1 MTLSSTR
8 IPRQVTLKRITAA
21 LAATAASLMLL
32 TGCGSGAPSGSASSS
47 GAEAGGQAGAKD
59 SAGADSGELQTVR
72 VAAVPVVD
80 VAAIYL
86 GEEKGFFAEKGLTID
101 IQFTPG
107 SSISIPA
114 LLQDQYD
121 MVYTGSVNAYQ
132 ARETGL
138 PVIAVAE
145 GGRTTGDPGEDH
157 GGIVVPEDSE
167 IQDAGDLEGQS
178 VAVNAV
184 KGLHEAA
191 IRQSVKKAGGDP
203 DLVEFLELPLPDMQP
218 ALERGSVDAIST
230 SEPFLGNAKDAG
242 HRLIAD
248 PYIDVD
254 PEFVT
259 AVYLTSEQ
267 KWAEDPQTVKDF
279 VEVVKQSQEYATEHP
294 DEFRT
299 ELSNFTE
306 IDPETAETMILTK
319 FGWGFPEQ
327 AMRRG
332 AEATEEAGIIEDAGA
347 GLDGLVVDVLE

>member
-1 MTLSSTR
+1 M
-8 IPRQVTLKRITAA
+8 KRITAA
-21 LAATAASLMLL
+21 LAATTASLLLL
-32 TGCGSGAPSGSASSS
+32 TGCGSGTPSGAASSS
-47 GAEAGGQAGAKD
+47 GETGNQAGAEGSS
-59 SAGADSGELQTVR
+59 SAASDELTTVR

-86 GEEKGFFAEKGLTID
+86 GEEKGFFAEKGMTID

-121 MVYTGSVNAYQ
+121 VVYTGSVNAFQ

-145 GGRTTGDPGEDH
+145 GGRTTGEPGADH
-157 GGIVVPEDSE
+157 GGVVVPEDSE
-167 IQDAGDLEGQS
+167 IQDAGDLEGKS

-203 DLVEFLELPLPDMQP
+203 DLVQFLELPLPDMQP

-267 KWAEDPQTVKDF
+267 KWAEDPQFVKDF
-279 VEVVKQSQEYATEHP
+279 VEVVKRSQEYATENP

-306 IDPETAETMILTK
+306 IDPQTAETMILTK

-327 AMRRG
+327 AMQRG
-332 AEATEEAGIIEDAGA
+332 AQATEEAGIIEDAAA
-347 GLDGLVVDVLE
+347 GLDGLVVDVQQ

>member
-1 MTLSSTR
+1 MNR
-8 IPRQVTLKRITAA
+8 IRAIL
-21 LAATAASLMLL
+21 ATAAASMLLL
-32 TGCGSGAPSGSASSS
+32 TGCGSGTTS
-47 GAEAGGQAGAKD
+47 GAATSEGATADAASPAASEASGA
-59 SAGADSGELQTVR
+59 AADGELQTVR

-86 GEEKGFFAEKGLTID
+86 GEEKGFFAEKGMTVD
-101 IQFTPG
+101 IQFTTG

-121 MVYTGSVNAYQ
+121 VVYTGSVNAFQ
-132 ARETGL
+132 AREKGL

-145 GGRTTGDPGEDH
+145 GGRTTGEPGADH
-157 GGIVVPEDSE
+157 GGIVVPADSE
-167 IQDAGDLEGQS
+167 IQDAGDLEGRS

-203 DLVEFLELPLPDMQP
+203 DQVNFLELALPDMQP

-267 KWAEDPQTVKDF
+267 KWAQDPEFVKDF
-279 VEVVKQSQEYATEHP
+279 VKVVKKSQEYATEHP

-306 IDPETAETMILTK
+306 IDPETAKTMILTT

-327 AMRRG
+327 AMLRG
-332 AEATEEAGIIEDAGA
+332 SQASQEAGIIEDADA
-347 GLDGLVVDVLE
+347 GLDGLVVDVLQ

>member
-1 MTLSSTR
+1 MKR
-8 IPRQVTLKRITAA
+8 IPAA
-21 LAATAASLMLL
+21 LAATAASLLLL
-32 TGCGSGAPSGSASSS
+32 TGCASGSPSGTASSS
-47 GAEAGGQAGAKD
+47 DAAAGGQSS
-59 SAGADSGELQTVR
+59 SAAATEGQDGADGELREVR

-86 GEEKGFFAEKGLTID
+86 GEKKGFFEEKGLTVD

-121 MVYTGSVNAYQ
+121 VVYTGSVNAFQ
-132 ARETGL
+132 AREKGL
-138 PVIAVAE
+138 PVIAIAE
-145 GGRTTGDPGEDH
+145 GGRTTGEPGADH
-157 GGIVVPEDSE
+157 GGILVPEDSDIE
-167 IQDAGDLEGQS
+167 DAADLEGKS
-178 VAVNAV
+178 LAVNAV

-191 IRQSVKKAGGDP
+191 IRQSVVKAGGDP
-203 DLVEFLELPLPDMQP
+203 DAVQFLELPLPDMIP
-218 ALERGSVDAIST
+218 ALENGQVEAIST
-230 SEPFLGNAKDAG
+230 SEPFLGNGKEAG
-242 HRLIAD
+242 FRLIAD

-267 KWAEDPQTVKDF
+267 KWADDPQYVKDF
-279 VEVVKQSQEYATEHP
+279 VEVVKQSQEYATANP

-327 AMRRG
+327 AMQRG
-332 AEATEEAGIIEDAGA
+332 AEATKEAGIIEDAEA
-347 GLDGLVVDVLE
+347 GLEGLVVDVLE

>member
-1 MTLSSTR
+1 M
-8 IPRQVTLKRITAA
+8 KRIHVAI
-21 LAATAASLMLL
+21 ATVAASMLAL
-32 TGCGSGAPSGSASSS
+32 TGCGSGSTSGAASSS
-47 GAEAGGQAGAKD
+47 DEPAQAGATTA
-59 SAGADSGELQTVR
+59 SQAGSSPAAEGDLETVR

-86 GEEKGFFAEKGLTID
+86 GEEKGFFAEKGMTID

-107 SSISIPA
+107 SSVSIPA

-121 MVYTGSVNAYQ
+121 FVYTGSVNAFQ
-132 ARETGL
+132 AREKGL

-145 GGRTTGDPGEDH
+145 GGRTTGEPGADH

-167 IQDAGDLEGQS
+167 ITDAGDLEGQS

-203 DLVEFLELPLPDMQP
+203 DRVNFLELALSDMQP
-218 ALERGSVDAIST
+218 AMERGDVDAIST

-259 AVYLTSEQ
+259 ATYLTSEQ
-267 KWAEDPQTVKDF
+267 KWAEDPQSVEDF
-279 VEVVKQSQEYATEHP
+279 VEVVKRSQEYATANP

-306 IDPETAETMILTK
+306 IDPETAKTMILTE

-327 AMRRG
+327 AMQRG
-332 AEATEEAGIIEDAGA
+332 AQATKEAGIIADAEK
-347 GLDGLVVDVLE
+347 GLEGLVVNVLE

>member
-1 MTLSSTR
+1 MNRLRATL
-8 IPRQVTLKRITAA
+8 
-21 LAATAASLMLL
+21 ATAAASMLVL
-32 TGCGSGAPSGSASSS
+32 TGCGSGTTSGAATSEGATAGAGSAAASTAS
-47 GAEAGGQAGAKD
+47 GPA
-59 SAGADSGELQTVR
+59 ADGELQTVR

-86 GEEKGFFAEKGLTID
+86 GEEKGFFAEKGMTID
-101 IQFTPG
+101 IQFTTG

-121 MVYTGSVNAYQ
+121 MVYTGSVNAFQ
-132 ARETGL
+132 AREKGL

-145 GGRTTGDPGEDH
+145 GGRTTGEPGADH

-167 IQDAGDLEGQS
+167 IQDAGDLEGKS

-203 DLVEFLELPLPDMQP
+203 DEVNFLELALPDMQP

-230 SEPFLGNAKDAG
+230 SEPFLGNAKEAG

-267 KWAEDPQTVKDF
+267 KWAQDPQFVQDF
-279 VEVVKQSQEYATEHP
+279 VEVVKKSQEYATEHP
-294 DEFRT
+294 EEFRT

-306 IDPETAETMILTK
+306 IDPETAKTMILTK

-327 AMRRG
+327 AMQRG
-332 AEATEEAGIIEDAGA
+332 AQAAQEAGIVEDAEA
-347 GLDGLVVDVLE
+347 GLDGLVVDVLQ

>member
-1 MTLSSTR
+1 MNRLRATL
-8 IPRQVTLKRITAA
+8 
-21 LAATAASLMLL
+21 ATAAASMLVL
-32 TGCGSGAPSGSASSS
+32 TGCGSGTTSGAATSEGATAGAGSAAASTAS
-47 GAEAGGQAGAKD
+47 GPA
-59 SAGADSGELQTVR
+59 ADGELQTVR

-86 GEEKGFFAEKGLTID
+86 GEEKGFFAEKGMTID
-101 IQFTPG
+101 IQFTTG

-121 MVYTGSVNAYQ
+121 MVYTGSVNAFQ
-132 ARETGL
+132 AREKGL

-145 GGRTTGDPGEDH
+145 GGRTTGEPGADH
-157 GGIVVPEDSE
+157 GGIVVPEGSE
-167 IQDAGDLEGQS
+167 IQDAGDLEGKS

-203 DLVEFLELPLPDMQP
+203 DEVNFLELALPDMQP

-230 SEPFLGNAKDAG
+230 SEPFLGNAKEAG

-267 KWAEDPQTVKDF
+267 KWAQDPQFVQDF
-279 VEVVKQSQEYATEHP
+279 VEVVKKSQEYATEHP
-294 DEFRT
+294 EEFRT

-306 IDPETAETMILTK
+306 IDPETAKTMILTK

-327 AMRRG
+327 AMQRG
-332 AEATEEAGIIEDAGA
+332 AQAAQEAGIVEDAEA
-347 GLDGLVVDVLE
+347 GLDGLVVDVLQ

>member
-1 MTLSSTR
+1 M
-8 IPRQVTLKRITAA
+8 KRLPVA
-21 LAATAASLMLL
+21 LATVAASMLFL
-32 TGCGSGAPSGSASSS
+32 TGCGSGTPSGTTASSS
-47 GAEAGGQAGAKD
+47 TSTGADVATAAEAGASGT
-59 SAGADSGELQTVR
+59 ADGDLKTVN

-86 GEEKGFFAEKGLTID
+86 GEEKGFFAEKGMTID

-107 SSISIPA
+107 SSVSIPA
-114 LLQDQYD
+114 LLQDQFD
-121 MVYTGSVNAYQ
+121 IVYTGSVNAFQ
-132 ARETGL
+132 AREKGL

-145 GGRTTGDPGEDH
+145 GGRTTGEPGADH
-157 GGIVVPEDSE
+157 GGIVVPEDSPVE
-167 IQDAGDLEGQS
+167 DAEDLEGKS

-191 IRQSVKKAGGDP
+191 IRQSVKNAGGDP
-203 DLVEFLELPLPDMQP
+203 DRVNFLELALPDMQ
-218 ALERGSVDAIST
+218 AAMERGDVDAIST
-230 SEPFLGNAKDAG
+230 SEPFLGNAKEAG

-259 AVYLTSEQ
+259 AVYLASEQ
-267 KWAEDPQTVKDF
+267 KWAEDPEFVKDF
-279 VEVVKQSQEYATEHP
+279 VEVVKKSQEYATEHP

-306 IDPETAETMILTK
+306 IDPETAQTMILTR

-327 AMRRG
+327 AMQRG
-332 AEATEEAGIIEDAGA
+332 AQATEEAGIIADAQK
-347 GLDGLVVDVLE
+347 GLDGLVVNVLE

>member
-1 MTLSSTR
+1 M
-8 IPRQVTLKRITAA
+8 KRISAA
-21 LAATAASLMLL
+21 LAATTASLLLL
-32 TGCGSGAPSGSASSS
+32 TGCGSGAPSGTASSGTASSGGTEADSEAGAENSS
-47 GAEAGGQAGAKD
+47 GASD
-59 SAGADSGELQTVR
+59 ELTTVR

-86 GEEKGFFAEKGLTID
+86 GEEKGFFAEKGMTVD

-121 MVYTGSVNAYQ
+121 VVYTGSVNAFQ
-132 ARETGL
+132 AREKGL

-145 GGRTTGDPGEDH
+145 GGRTTGEPGADH
-157 GGIVVPEDSE
+157 GGVLVPEDSE
-167 IQDAGDLEGQS
+167 IQDAGDLEGKS

-191 IRQSVKKAGGDP
+191 VRQSVKKAGGDP
-203 DLVEFLELPLPDMQP
+203 DKVEFLELPLPDMQP

-254 PEFVT
+254 PEFVA

-267 KWAEDPQTVKDF
+267 KWAEDPQFVKDF

-306 IDPETAETMILTK
+306 IDPETAESMILTK

-327 AMRRG
+327 AMQRG
-332 AEATEEAGIIEDAGA
+332 AQATEEAGIIDDAAA
-347 GLDGLVVDVLE
+347 GLDGLVVDVLQ

>member
-1 MTLSSTR
+1 MKR
-8 IPRQVTLKRITAA
+8 IPAA
-21 LAATAASLMLL
+21 LAATAASLLLL
-32 TGCGSGAPSGSASSS
+32 TGCGSGAPSGTASSDAAAAGSKS
-47 GAEAGGQAGAKD
+47 GSATETAGGTAEGD
-59 SAGADSGELQTVR
+59 LREVR

-121 MVYTGSVNAYQ
+121 VVYTGSVNAFQ

-145 GGRTTGDPGEDH
+145 GGRTTGEPGADH
-157 GGIVVPEDSE
+157 GGVVVPVDSE
-167 IQDAGDLEGQS
+167 IQDAGDLEGKS

-203 DLVEFLELPLPDMQP
+203 DLVQFLELPLPDMQP
-218 ALERGSVDAIST
+218 ALERGAVDAIST

-267 KWAEDPQTVKDF
+267 KWAEDPQYIKDF
-279 VEVVKQSQEYATEHP
+279 VEVVKQSQEYATAHP

-306 IDPETAETMILTK
+306 IDPETAESMILTK

-327 AMRRG
+327 AMQRG
-332 AEATEEAGIIEDAGA
+332 AQATEEAGIIDDAAA
-347 GLDGLVVDVLE
+347 GLDGLVVDVLK

>member
-1 MTLSSTR
+1 MNRLRATL
-8 IPRQVTLKRITAA
+8 
-21 LAATAASLMLL
+21 ATAAASMLVL
-32 TGCGSGAPSGSASSS
+32 TGCGSGTTSGAATSEGATAGAGSAAASTAS
-47 GAEAGGQAGAKD
+47 GPA
-59 SAGADSGELQTVR
+59 ADGELQTVR

-86 GEEKGFFAEKGLTID
+86 GEEKGFFAEKGMTID
-101 IQFTPG
+101 IQFTTG

-121 MVYTGSVNAYQ
+121 MVYTGSVNAFQ
-132 ARETGL
+132 AREKGL

-145 GGRTTGDPGEDH
+145 GGRTTGEPGADH
-157 GGIVVPEDSE
+157 GGIVVPEGSE
-167 IQDAGDLEGQS
+167 IQDAGDLEGKS

-203 DLVEFLELPLPDMQP
+203 DQVNFLELALPDMQP

-230 SEPFLGNAKDAG
+230 SEPFLGNAKEAG

-267 KWAEDPQTVKDF
+267 KWSQDPEFVKDF
-279 VEVVKQSQEYATEHP
+279 VEVVKKSQEYATEHP

-327 AMRRG
+327 AMLRG
-332 AEATEEAGIIEDAGA
+332 SEASQEAGIIEDAEA
-347 GLDGLVVDVLE
+347 GLDGLVVDVLQ

>member
-1 MTLSSTR
+1 MNRLRATL
-8 IPRQVTLKRITAA
+8 
-21 LAATAASLMLL
+21 ATAAAAMLLL
-32 TGCGSGAPSGSASSS
+32 TGCGSGTTSGAASSEGAPSGSGSATTSSDSS
-47 GAEAGGQAGAKD
+47 GTA
-59 SAGADSGELQTVR
+59 ADGDLQTVR

-86 GEEKGFFAEKGLTID
+86 GEEKGFFAEKGMTID
-101 IQFTPG
+101 IQFTTG

-121 MVYTGSVNAYQ
+121 VVYTGSVNAFQ
-132 ARETGL
+132 AREKGL

-145 GGRTTGDPGEDH
+145 GGRTTGEPGADH
-157 GGIVVPEDSE
+157 GGIVVPADSD
-167 IQDAGDLEGQS
+167 IQDAGDLEGRS

-191 IRQSVKKAGGDP
+191 IRQSVKKAGGNP
-203 DLVEFLELPLPDMQP
+203 DEVNFLELALPDMQP

-230 SEPFLGNAKDAG
+230 SEPFLGNAREAG

-254 PEFVT
+254 PDFVT

-267 KWAEDPQTVKDF
+267 KWAQDPQFVKDF
-279 VEVVKQSQEYATEHP
+279 VEVVKKSQEYATEHP

-327 AMRRG
+327 AMQRG
-332 AEATEEAGIIEDAGA
+332 AQASEEAGIIEDAEA
-347 GLDGLVVDVLE
+347 GLDGLVVDVQE

>member
-1 MTLSSTR
+1 MNRLRATL
-8 IPRQVTLKRITAA
+8 
-21 LAATAASLMLL
+21 ATAAATMLLL
-32 TGCGSGAPSGSASSS
+32 TGCGSGTTSGAASS
-47 GAEAGGQAGAKD
+47 EAPAK
-59 SAGADSGELQTVR
+59 GADSTANSDSSGTAADGELKTVR

-86 GEEKGFFAEKGLTID
+86 GEEKGFFAEKGMTID
-101 IQFTPG
+101 IQFTTG

-121 MVYTGSVNAYQ
+121 MVYTGSVNAFQ
-132 ARETGL
+132 AREKGL

-145 GGRTTGDPGEDH
+145 GGRTTGEPGADH

-167 IQDAGDLEGQS
+167 IQDAGDLEGKS

-203 DLVEFLELPLPDMQP
+203 DQVNFLELALPDMQP

-230 SEPFLGNAKDAG
+230 SEPFLGNAKEAG

-267 KWAEDPQTVKDF
+267 KWSQDPEFVKDF
-279 VEVVKQSQEYATEHP
+279 VEVVKKSQEYATEHP

-327 AMRRG
+327 AMLRG
-332 AEATEEAGIIEDAGA
+332 SEASQEAGIIEDAEA
-347 GLDGLVVDVLE
+347 GLDGLVVDVLQ

>member
-1 MTLSSTR
+1 MNRLRATL
-8 IPRQVTLKRITAA
+8 
-21 LAATAASLMLL
+21 ATAAASMLLL
-32 TGCGSGAPSGSASSS
+32 TGCGGGTTSGAATSEGATTGAGSAAAST
-47 GAEAGGQAGAKD
+47 APDPA
-59 SAGADSGELQTVR
+59 ADGELQTVR

-86 GEEKGFFAEKGLTID
+86 GEEKGFFAEKGMTID
-101 IQFTPG
+101 IQFTTG

-121 MVYTGSVNAYQ
+121 MVYTGSVNAFQ
-132 ARETGL
+132 AREKGL

-145 GGRTTGDPGEDH
+145 GGRTTGEPGADH
-157 GGIVVPEDSE
+157 GGIVVPADSE
-167 IQDAGDLEGQS
+167 IQDAGDLEGKS

-203 DLVEFLELPLPDMQP
+203 DAVNFLELALPDMQP

-230 SEPFLGNAKDAG
+230 SEPFLGNAKEAG

-267 KWAEDPQTVKDF
+267 KWAQDPQFVQDF
-279 VEVVKQSQEYATEHP
+279 VEVVQKSQEYATEHP
-294 DEFRT
+294 EEFRT

-306 IDPETAETMILTK
+306 IDPETAQTMILTT

-327 AMRRG
+327 AMQRG
-332 AEATEEAGIIEDAGA
+332 AQAAQEAGIIEDAEA
-347 GLDGLVVDVLE
+347 GLDGLVVDVLQ

>member
-1 MTLSSTR
+1 M
-8 IPRQVTLKRITAA
+8 KRTHVA
-21 LAATAASLMLL
+21 LATVAASMLLL
-32 TGCGSGAPSGSASSS
+32 TGCGSGSPSGAATSSSAAAGADTPTASQASSS
-47 GAEAGGQAGAKD
+47 DTTGGD
-59 SAGADSGELQTVR
+59 LQTVH

-86 GEEKGFFAEKGLTID
+86 GEEKGFFAEKGMTID

-107 SSISIPA
+107 SSVSIPA

-121 MVYTGSVNAYQ
+121 VVYTGSVNAFQ
-132 ARETGL
+132 AREKGL

-145 GGRTTGDPGEDH
+145 GGRTTGEPGADH
-157 GGIVVPEDSE
+157 GGIVVPEDSTIE
-167 IQDAGDLEGQS
+167 DAGDLEGRS

-203 DLVEFLELPLPDMQP
+203 DKVNFLELPLPDMQP
-218 ALERGSVDAIST
+218 AMERGDVDAIST

-267 KWAEDPQTVKDF
+267 KWAEDPQFVKDF
-279 VEVVKQSQEYATEHP
+279 VEVVKRSQEYASENP
-294 DEFRT
+294 EEFRT

-306 IDPETAETMILTK
+306 IDPATAKTMILTK
-319 FGWGFPEQ
+319 FGWGFPDQ
-327 AMRRG
+327 AMERG
-332 AEATEEAGIIEDAGA
+332 AQATEEAGIIADADK
-347 GLDGLVVDVLE
+347 GLEGLVVDVQE